1 MRQLAEEGHTMVIVT
16 HEIQFAGE
24 VSDRIV
30 FMDEGRI
37 VEAGPPDAILYR
49 SKRSRTK
56 AFLSRIQER

>member
-1 MRQLAEEGHTMVIVT
+1 VIVT

-37 VEAGPPDAILYR
+37 VEAGPPDEILYR
-49 SKRSRTK
+49 SRHPRTK